1 MRLFRNSTTA
11 PMLAVIVALTTLG
24 SGCEYVR
31 KVLAKD
37 KVNQGAIQ
45 YNQGHFREAQGF
57 FKDATETDPTY
68 TMAWLYLG
76 ATLVKDYQK
85 EIDDAKKK
93 AMAGQALDV
102 YKRALSLSGEN
113 CVNVDNALSYIAV
126 IHDDMNNEEEWR
138 KTMQERATNKC
149 TKKDAQAQAYYSIG
163 VKYWQCSSTQTNR
176 YADKAL
182 LARDAFHYRK
192 MDYAAEALSD
202 RQKAEACVASGLENF
217 EKAMRIDPEYV
228 EAMYYK
234 ALLYRERQKLTKED
248 AKRRELGEIASKI
261 TNEATALQKQK
272 EAIAA
277 QQKAQEQAAPKS

>member
-1 MRLFRNSTTA
+1 MRVFRNSTTA
-11 PMLAVIVALTTLG
+11 LMLAAIVALTTLG
-24 SGCEYVR
+24 SGCDYIR
-31 KVLAKD
+31 KVIAKD

-45 YNQGHFREAQGF
+45 YNQGHFRQAQEF
-57 FKDATETDPTY
+57 FKEATETDPSY
-68 TMAWLYLG
+68 TIAWLYLG

-85 EIDDAKKK
+85 ELDDAKKK
-93 AMAGQALDV
+93 EMAGRALDV
-102 YKRALSLSGEN
+102 YKKALSLSGEN
-113 CVNVDNALSYIAV
+113 CGNVDNALSYIAV
-126 IHDDMNNEEEWR
+126 IYDDMNNEEEWR
-138 KTMQERATNKC
+138 NTMQERATNKC

-182 LARDAFHYRK
+182 LAREPFHYRK

-202 RQKAEACVASGLENF
+202 RQKAETCVAKGLESF
-217 EKAMRIDPEYV
+217 EKAMQIDPEYV

-234 ALLYRERQKLTKED
+234 ALLYRQRQMLTKEA
-248 AKRRELGEIASKI
+248 AKHKELGEIAAKI
-261 TNEATALQKQK
+261 TNDATALQKQK